1 MNDPLAFLSGFHIN
15 ITRDIVW
22 LVFVVACAI
31 AGLFSA
37 VLFFH
42 WRMYG
47 MKNYRIV
54 FAEIIFIVVT
64 VLIIMFAFSSAFE
77 FTQYA

>member
-1 MNDPLAFLSGFHIN
+1 MKDPLAILSNFHIH

-47 MKNYRIV
+47 MKNYKIV
-54 FAEIIFIVVT
+54 LAELIFLAGVILIV
-64 VLIIMFAFSSAFE
+64 MFSFSSAMQF
-77 FTQYA
+77 AK

>member
-1 MNDPLAFLSGFHIN
+1 MKDPLAILSNFHIH

-54 FAEIIFIVVT
+54 LAEMVFLVGII
-64 VLIIMFAFSSAFE
+64 LIFMFAFSSAFQ
-77 FTQYA
+77 FTQ